1 MKRAFSIVIITVSL
15 FMAMGCGEQPAGIST
30 PAEPEENMSPQ
41 QLGEAIGT
49 LYIKAMEEVTV
60 LIKDK
65 PDPETITAPLQTLK
79 EKYIKHFIKFGEK
92 RKMLPANDRN
102 TVDSTIR
109 LQMNKLMHV
118 PWYKTYNDAQMHYH
132 KIDPEL
138 RKLILE
144 FNIITQYA
152 DFELLKKQAPEEAQ
166 RLGIK

>member
-1 MKRAFSIVIITVSL
+1 MKKAFFIVLIIVSVFL
-15 FMAMGCGEQPAGIST
+15 ATACGDQPTGIST
-30 PAEPEENMSPQ
+30 PAEPQENMSPS

-49 LYIKAMEEVTV
+49 LYIKAMEEVTT

-65 PDPETITAPLQTLK
+65 PNPETIKATLRTLK
-79 EKYIKHFIKFGEK
+79 EKYISHFIKFGEK
-92 RKMLPANDRN
+92 RKMLPPNDRS
-102 TVDSTIR
+102 TVDTAIR
-109 LQMNKLMHV
+109 SQMNKLMHV
-118 PWYKTYNDAQMHYH
+118 PWYKTYNNAQMHYH

-138 RKLILE
+138 RKLILD